1 VTLCVC
7 VCVVLLMMRS
17 EKTGNGD
24 DSVHSTVLYNRT
36 LVLVLFALLV
46 LRMICST
53 IQTIT
58 CRQ

>member
-1 VTLCVC
+1 
-7 VCVVLLMMRS
+7 VVLLMMRS

>member
-1 VTLCVC
+1 MVTTAC
-7 VCVVLLMMRS
+7 
-17 EKTGNGD
+17 TAQ
-24 DSVHSTVLYNRT
+24 YNRT
-36 LVLVLFALLV
+36 LVLELFAFLVV